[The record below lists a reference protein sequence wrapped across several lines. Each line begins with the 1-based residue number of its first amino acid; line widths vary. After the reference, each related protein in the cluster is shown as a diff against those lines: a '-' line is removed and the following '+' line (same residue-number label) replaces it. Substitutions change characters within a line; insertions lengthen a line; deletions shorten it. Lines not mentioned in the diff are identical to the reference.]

1 LGLIWAEFG
10 FNLGIPLTR
19 ISLLKATMSMK
30 RQDRTKDKT
39 EQKKS
44 FVAVT
49 SAGLVT
55 AMLVMSIGIAI
66 PSSITQQQSAYA
78 HPGLFDPGAQIY
90 RISTQQDEDNEN
102 DDDQNGG
109 NSDQQEE
116 APTAT
121 TEEEQSGSTNTTTTA
136 PASTGQ
142 QSPTAGNA
150 TVTPTSGYDIHVTVN
165 RHDSMNIDA
174 PMDHYC
180 KLSEKIVAVCQLYF
194 NDPEAGGTPILS
206 QIEYIISKDQ
216 YLQIP
221 PRERASWHNH
231 AVELTPERGMPSCVS
246 LPPGLTCEQL
256 VSTLVNTYGKVITI
270 WDPAD
275 ETPSY
280 PPYVF
285 AVDSPFTLGQ
295 DLNNNLAKDWPTG
308 CGNNSSA
315 NISCN

>member
-1 LGLIWAEFG
+1 MVAMLFRKNE
-10 FNLGIPLTR
+10 
-19 ISLLKATMSMK
+19 
-30 RQDRTKDKT
+30 DRTSGEKRT
-39 EQKKS
+39 SQKKS
-44 FVAVT
+44 AL
-49 SAGLVT
+49 LVT
-55 AMLVMSIGIAI
+55 RTGLIAAIFVMSIGMAV
-66 PSSITQQQSAYA
+66 PSFITQQSVSA
-78 HPGLFDPGAQIY
+78 HPDLFDPGAQIY
-90 RISTQQDEDNEN
+90 RISTQQDQ
-102 DDDQNGG
+102 DDDDNQNEVD
-109 NSDQQEE
+109 SDQQEE
-116 APTAT
+116 VS
-121 TEEEQSGSTNTTTTA
+121 TEAEQSGTTN
-136 PASTGQ
+136 ASPTSQ
-142 QSPTAGNA
+142 QSSTASNA
-150 TVTPTSGYDIHVTVN
+150 SATPTNGYDIHVTVN

-180 KLSEKIVAVCQLYF
+180 KLSDKIVAVCQLYF
-194 NDPEAGGTPILS
+194 RDPESGGTPILS

-216 YLQIP
+216 YIQLP

-295 DLNNNLAKDWPTG
+295 DLNSNLSKDWPTS
-308 CGNNSSA
+308 CGSNSSA
-315 NISCN
+315 NMACE

>member
-1 LGLIWAEFG
+1 MVV
-10 FNLGIPLTR
+10 
-19 ISLLKATMSMK
+19 MSVEK
-30 RQDRTKDKT
+30 NEDRTRGEKKT
-39 EQKKS
+39 SQKKS
-44 FVAVT
+44 GLIVTTASLVAT
-49 SAGLVT
+49 IF
-55 AMLVMSIGIAI
+55 VMSIGIAA
-66 PSSITQQQSAYA
+66 PSSIIQQPPQFAYA
-78 HPGLFDPGAQIY
+78 HPDSFDPGAQIF
-90 RISTQQDEDNEN
+90 RISTQQDED
-102 DDDQNGG
+102 DDQSED
-109 NSDQQEE
+109 NSGLQEE
-116 APTAT
+116 
-121 TEEEQSGSTNTTTTA
+121 EDLSESEQSGTTDNSPTN
-136 PASTGQ
+136 Q
-142 QSPTAGNA
+142 QSPTASNA

-180 KLSEKIVAVCQLYF
+180 KLSDKIVAVCQLYF
-194 NDPEAGGTPILS
+194 NDPESGGTPILS

-216 YLQIP
+216 YLQLP

-256 VSTLVNTYGKVITI
+256 VSTLVTTYGKVITI

-275 ETPSY
+275 ETPNY

-285 AVDSPFTLGQ
+285 AVDSPFALGQ

-315 NISCN
+315 NIACN

>member
-1 LGLIWAEFG
+1 M
-10 FNLGIPLTR
+10 
-19 ISLLKATMSMK
+19 SLNE
-30 RQDRTKDKT
+30 QDRTKEKNALRR
-39 EQKKS
+39 KS
-44 FVAVT
+44 V
-49 SAGLVT
+49 VT
-55 AMLVMSIGIAI
+55 ATAAGFIAAMFVMSIGMVG
-66 PSSITQQQSAYA
+66 PSISQQQQQSVYA
-78 HPGLFDPGAQIY
+78 HPDFFDPGAQIY
-90 RISTQQDEDNEN
+90 RISTQSDEDEE
-102 DDDQNGG
+102 DDDGDQNGE
-109 NSDQQEE
+109 NSEQQESQ
-116 APTAT
+116 
-121 TEEEQSGSTNTTTTA
+121 TEVEQSA
-136 PASTGQ
+136 PSNQPA
-142 QSPTAGNA
+142 PTAGNA

-180 KLSEKIVAVCQLYF
+180 KLSDKIVAVCQLYF
-194 NDPEAGGTPILS
+194 SDPESGGTPILS

-216 YLQIP
+216 YLQLP
-221 PRERASWHNH
+221 ERERASWHNH

-256 VSTLVNTYGKVITI
+256 VSTLVTTYGKVITI

-315 NISCN
+315 GIACN

>member
-1 LGLIWAEFG
+1 MVV
-10 FNLGIPLTR
+10 
-19 ISLLKATMSMK
+19 MSVEINE
-30 RQDRTKDKT
+30 DRTRGEKKT
-39 EQKKS
+39 SQKKS
-44 FVAVT
+44 GLIVTTASLVAT
-49 SAGLVT
+49 IFL
-55 AMLVMSIGIAI
+55 MSIGIAA
-66 PSSITQQQSAYA
+66 PSSIIQQPQQFAYA
-78 HPGLFDPGAQIY
+78 HPDSFDPGAQIF
-90 RISTQQDEDNEN
+90 RISTQQDED
-102 DDDQNGG
+102 DDQSED
-109 NSDQQEE
+109 NSGLQEE
-116 APTAT
+116 
-121 TEEEQSGSTNTTTTA
+121 EDLSESEQSGTTDNSPTN
-136 PASTGQ
+136 Q
-142 QSPTAGNA
+142 QSPTASNA

-180 KLSEKIVAVCQLYF
+180 KLSDKIVAVCQLYF
-194 NDPEAGGTPILS
+194 NDPESGGTPILS

-216 YLQIP
+216 YLQLP

-256 VSTLVNTYGKVITI
+256 VSTLVTTYGKVITI

-275 ETPSY
+275 ETPNY

-285 AVDSPFTLGQ
+285 AVDSPFALGQ

-315 NISCN
+315 NIACN

>member
-1 LGLIWAEFG
+1 
-10 FNLGIPLTR
+10 
-19 ISLLKATMSMK
+19 MSMK
-30 RQDRTKDKT
+30 RQDSTKDKT
-39 EQKKS
+39 VQKKS

-49 SAGLVT
+49 SAGLVA
-55 AMLVMSIGIAI
+55 AMFVMSIGIAI

-78 HPGLFDPGAQIY
+78 HPDLFDPGAQIY
-90 RISTQQDEDNEN
+90 RISTQQDEDGEN
-102 DDDQNGG
+102 DDDQNAG

-121 TEEEQSGSTNTTTTA
+121 TEEEQSSSTTTA

-165 RHDSMNIDA
+165 RDDSMNIDA

-216 YLQIP
+216 YLQILQ
-221 PRERASWHNH
+221 EN
-231 AVELTPERGMPSCVS
+231 ELVG
-246 LPPGLTCEQL
+246 
-256 VSTLVNTYGKVITI
+256 TI
-270 WDPAD
+270 M
-275 ETPSY
+275 
-280 PPYVF
+280 
-285 AVDSPFTLGQ
+285 Q
-295 DLNNNLAKDWPTG
+295 
-308 CGNNSSA
+308 
-315 NISCN
+315 

>member
-1 LGLIWAEFG
+1 MG
-10 FNLGIPLTR
+10 
-19 ISLLKATMSMK
+19 ISLS
-30 RQDRTKDKT
+30 RT
-39 EQKKS
+39 
-44 FVAVT
+44 VLLMV
-49 SAGLVT
+49 
-55 AMLVMSIGIAI
+55 VMSIKELDRIKEKKPIRKKLIITTALIAAIFVTSNGIAV
-66 PSSITQQQSAYA
+66 PSVISQQQQQSAYA
-78 HPGLFDPGAQIY
+78 HPDLFDPGAQIF
-90 RISTQQDEDNEN
+90 RISTQQDEDE
-102 DDDQNGG
+102 DDQNGG
-109 NSDQQEE
+109 DSDQSTDESATETEQSDTAAT
-116 APTAT
+116 APTD
-121 TEEEQSGSTNTTTTA
+121 
-136 PASTGQ
+136 GQ
-142 QSPTAGNA
+142 QSTVTSNN

-180 KLSEKIVAVCQLYF
+180 KLSDKIVAVCQLYF
-194 NDPEAGGTPILS
+194 SDPAGDGTPILS

-216 YLQIP
+216 YLQLP

-285 AVDSPFTLGQ
+285 SVDSPFALGE

-315 NISCN
+315 NIACN

>member
-1 LGLIWAEFG
+1 M
-10 FNLGIPLTR
+10 
-19 ISLLKATMSMK
+19 SLKE
-30 RQDRTKDKT
+30 QDRTT
-39 EQKKS
+39 EKNALRRKS
-44 FVAVT
+44 VVTATAAGFVA
-49 SAGLVT
+49 
-55 AMLVMSIGIAI
+55 AMFVMSIGMVA
-66 PSSITQQQSAYA
+66 SSISQQQQQQQSVYA
-78 HPGLFDPGAQIY
+78 HPDSFDPGAQIF
-90 RISTQQDEDNEN
+90 RISTQSDGDEE
-102 DDDQNGG
+102 DDDGNQNGE
-109 NSDQQEE
+109 NSEQQE
-116 APTAT
+116 AQ
-121 TEEEQSGSTNTTTTA
+121 TEEEQSASSNQ
-136 PASTGQ
+136 PA
-142 QSPTAGNA
+142 PTAGNA

-180 KLSEKIVAVCQLYF
+180 KLSDKIVAVCQLYF
-194 NDPEAGGTPILS
+194 SDPESGGTPILS

-216 YLQIP
+216 YLQLP
-221 PRERASWHNH
+221 ERERASWHNH

-256 VSTLVNTYGKVITI
+256 VSTLVTTYGKVITI

-308 CGNNSSA
+308 CGSNSSA
-315 NISCN
+315 GIACN

>member
-1 LGLIWAEFG
+1 MSIKGLE
-10 FNLGIPLTR
+10 
-19 ISLLKATMSMK
+19 
-30 RQDRTKDKT
+30 RTKEKRT
-39 EQKKS
+39 LQKKLII
-44 FVAVT
+44 A
-49 SAGLVT
+49 T
-55 AMLVMSIGIAI
+55 ALFASIFAMSNGIAI
-66 PSSITQQQSAYA
+66 PSTIIQQQSVYA
-78 HPGLFDPGAQIY
+78 HPDSFDPGAQIF
-90 RISTQQDEDNEN
+90 RISTQQDEDDEDV
-102 DDDQNGG
+102 DDGDQNGG
-109 NSDQQEE
+109 NSNQQDE
-116 APTAT
+116 AS
-121 TEEEQSGSTNTTTTA
+121 TEGEQSDTA
-136 PASTGQ
+136 APSDNQ
-142 QSPTAGNA
+142 QSPVASNN
-150 TVTPTSGYDIHVTVN
+150 TVIPTSGYDIHVTVN

-180 KLSEKIVAVCQLYF
+180 KLSDKIVAVCQLYF
-194 NDPEAGGTPILS
+194 NDPESGGTPILS
-206 QIEYIISKDQ
+206 QIEYIISKNQ
-216 YLQIP
+216 YLQLP

-256 VSTLVNTYGKVITI
+256 VSTLVTTYGKVITI

-315 NISCN
+315 NITCN

>member
-1 LGLIWAEFG
+1 
-10 FNLGIPLTR
+10 
-19 ISLLKATMSMK
+19 MSMK
-30 RQDRTKDKT
+30 REYRTKDKK

-49 SAGLVT
+49 SAGLVA
-55 AMLVMSIGIAI
+55 AMFVMSIGMAF
-66 PSSITQQQSAYA
+66 PSSITQQRSAYA
-78 HPGLFDPGAQIY
+78 HPDLFDPGAQIY
-90 RISTQQDEDNEN
+90 RISTQQDED
-102 DDDQNGG
+102 DDQNGG

-116 APTAT
+116 AQTVS
-121 TEEEQSGSTNTTTTA
+121 TEEEQSGSTNTTTA
-136 PASTGQ
+136 PEGE
-142 QSPTAGNA
+142 QSPTTGNA
-150 TVTPTSGYDIHVTVN
+150 TVTPTSGYDIHLTVN

-194 NDPEAGGTPILS
+194 SDPESGGTPILS

-216 YLQIP
+216 YQQLP

-256 VSTLVNTYGKVITI
+256 VTTLVGTYGKVITI

-275 ETPSY
+275 ETPNY

-285 AVDSPFTLGQ
+285 VVDSPFALGQ
-295 DLNNNLAKDWPTG
+295 DLNNNLAKEWPTG

-315 NISCN
+315 IIACN

>member
-1 LGLIWAEFG
+1 
-10 FNLGIPLTR
+10 LGISLSTVFWLMIAMSIRKEKDR
-19 ISLLKATMSMK
+19 IKEGKKKTSQQGRSIAAATS
-30 RQDRTKDKT
+30 
-39 EQKKS
+39 
-44 FVAVT
+44 V
-49 SAGLVT
+49 GLV
-55 AMLVMSIGIAI
+55 AAVFIMSIGIAG
-66 PSSITQQQSAYA
+66 PFSMAQQQEQQAAYA
-78 HPGLFDPGAQIY
+78 HPDTFDPGAQIY
-90 RISTQQDEDNEN
+90 RISTQEDEDEN
-102 DDDQNGG
+102 DDQNSEQDEESSAEEDQTG
-109 NSDQQEE
+109 
-116 APTAT
+116 
-121 TEEEQSGSTNTTTTA
+121 TTTTST
-136 PASTGQ
+136 PASQ
-142 QSPTAGNA
+142 QSPSTGNA

-180 KLSEKIVAVCQLYF
+180 KLSDKIVAVCQLYF
-194 NDPEAGGTPILS
+194 NDPEGTPILS

-216 YLQIP
+216 YLQLP

-285 AVDSPFTLGQ
+285 AVDSPFALGQ
-295 DLNNNLAKDWPTG
+295 DLNNNLAKEWPTG
-308 CGNNSSA
+308 CGSNSSA
-315 NISCN
+315 GITCN